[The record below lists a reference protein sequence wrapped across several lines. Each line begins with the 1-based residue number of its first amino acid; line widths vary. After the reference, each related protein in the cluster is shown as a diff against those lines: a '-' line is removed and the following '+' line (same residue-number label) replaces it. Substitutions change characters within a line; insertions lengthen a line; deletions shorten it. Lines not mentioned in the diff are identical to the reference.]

1 MVLAYTTEMEM
12 TDFDHVEDQKIRSL
26 LLGDV
31 SEDAICYALTQS
43 RDALM
48 SDQFNPD
55 VSYKTLAIRE
65 EAIDDAEFCWNDEGD
80 LDGTLAGLQRF
91 WRN

>member
-1 MVLAYTTEMEM
+1 M
-12 TDFDHVEDQKIRSL
+12 TDFDHVADQKIRSL

-48 SDQFNPD
+48 ADQFNPD

-80 LDGTLAGLQRF
+80 LDGTLSGLQRF